1 MFIAEVA
8 ASGERYQLVPAK
20 KNTFKLN
27 NDKDIFRTQPN
38 IHDGLFREESWWLKW
53 QETIHYFRITAPS

>member
-8 ASGERYQLVPAK
+8 GSGERYQIVPVK

-38 IHDGLFREESWWLKW
+38 IYDGPFHGDRWQLKRL
-53 QETIHYFRITAPS
+53 EPFTTFV

>member
-8 ASGERYQLVPAK
+8 ASGERYQIVPVK
-20 KNTFKLN
+20 KNTFKLH

-38 IHDGLFREESWWLKW
+38 IYDGPFHGDR
-53 QETIHYFRITAPS
+53 

>member
-1 MFIAEVA
+1 MLIEEVA
-8 ASGERYQLVPAK
+8 ASGERYQIVPVK

-38 IHDGLFREESWWLKW
+38 IYDGPFHGDWWQLKRL
-53 QETIHYFRITAPS
+53 ETVHYFLIIAPS

>member
-8 ASGERYQLVPAK
+8 ASGERYQIVPVK

-27 NDKDIFRTQPN
+27 NDRDIFRTQPN
-38 IHDGLFREESWWLKW
+38 INDEPFREDRWQLKRL
-53 QETIHYFRITAPS
+53 ETVHDFRIIAPS